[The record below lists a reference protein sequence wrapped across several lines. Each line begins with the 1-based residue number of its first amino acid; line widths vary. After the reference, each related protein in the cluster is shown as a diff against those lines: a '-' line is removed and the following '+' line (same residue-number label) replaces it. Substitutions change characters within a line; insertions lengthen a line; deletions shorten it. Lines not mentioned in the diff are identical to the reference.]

1 MDIQYNLSEE
11 MFKLMLGES
20 ELMYPKYT
28 MALWSQGASNLE
40 AAQIAMLDDVIEK
53 AEIKDGDVILDLGCG
68 WGSAANYILQKFP
81 STQVTGLNFS
91 HEQCEY
97 IRQQIKKVLPNLLCK
112 TN

>member
-20 ELMYPKYT
+20 ELMYPKYS
-28 MALWSQGASNLE
+28 MALWEKGASNLE
-40 AAQIAMLDDVIEK
+40 QAQIAMLDDLIEK